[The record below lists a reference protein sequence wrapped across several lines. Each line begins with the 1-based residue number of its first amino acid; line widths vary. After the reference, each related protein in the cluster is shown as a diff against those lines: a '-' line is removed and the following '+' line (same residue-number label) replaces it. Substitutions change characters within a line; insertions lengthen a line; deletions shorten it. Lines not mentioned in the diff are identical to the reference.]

1 MTEFYK
7 TYLRAWL
14 PVFLVVVTTALIWN
28 VKPAAARDGA
38 IPDDLRV
45 AETFRPGPGKSVG
58 SATLIQGKAVIRH
71 EKENKGFLIR
81 EGMALFNGDTLYTGG
96 DCHLELALND
106 GSDLVLSSDT
116 KIVIDKSIYD
126 PGSGSRLSFFQML
139 SGKARFIV
147 KKLSDYKHAQFNVKT
162 ESSVVGVRGS
172 DFIIEIS
179 QQGDKIVITAL
190 GHTVLEIIDPAN
202 PLMEP
207 VIVTSFQQLVTVL
220 GQIFGQPVNLSEE
233 EIMKLLKELGLLQ
246 QGGSGQGGG
255 TGGGQGG
262 FIPYGGNTQGPMS
275 GGFFGY
281 LPGLPG
287 FMPILPPPIY
297 GPGPDDPFYNDP
309 GAWIKPPLILPLPDL
324 PDTPTE

>member
-7 TYLRAWL
+7 AYLRVWL
-14 PVFLVVVTTALIWN
+14 PVFVVAVTAVLIGN
-28 VKPAAARDGA
+28 VKPAIARDGA
-38 IPDDLRV
+38 IPDDLSV

-58 SATLIQGKAVIRH
+58 NVTLIQGKAVIRH
-71 EKENKGFLIR
+71 AKENRGYLIL
-81 EGMALFNGDTLYTGG
+81 EGTALFNGDTLYTGA

-106 GSDLVLSSDT
+106 GSNLVLSSDT

-147 KKLSDYKHAQFNVKT
+147 KKLADYRHSQFNVKT

-190 GHTVLEIIDPAN
+190 GHTILEIIDPAN
-202 PLMEP
+202 PLAEP

-220 GQIFGQPVNLSEE
+220 GQIFGQPVDLSEE
-233 EIMKLLKELGLLQ
+233 EIMKLLEELGLVQ
-246 QGGSGQGGG
+246 QGDGGG
-255 TGGGQGG
+255 ATGDGQSG
-262 FIPYGGNTQGPMS
+262 FIPYGGNTQGPMG

-287 FMPILPPPIY
+287 FIPILPPPIY

-324 PDTPTE
+324 PDIPTA

>member
-7 TYLRAWL
+7 AYVRAGL
-14 PVFLVVVTTALIWN
+14 PVLLAVVTAALIWN

-45 AETFRPGPGKSVG
+45 EETFRPGPGKSVG
-58 SATLIQGKAVIRH
+58 NVTLIQGKAVIRH
-71 EKENKGFLIR
+71 EKEDRSYLIR
-81 EGMALFNGDTLYTGG
+81 EGMALFNGDTIYTGG

-126 PGSGSRLSFFQML
+126 PDSGSRLSFFQML

-147 KKLSDYKHAQFNVKT
+147 KKLSDYKHSQFNVKT

-190 GHTVLEIIDPAN
+190 GHTILEIIDPAN
-202 PLMEP
+202 PLNEP

-220 GQIFGQPVNLSEE
+220 GQIFGQPVDLSEE
-233 EIMKLLKELGLLQ
+233 EIMKLLEELGLLQ
-246 QGGSGQGGG
+246 QGDGQGGG

-262 FIPYGGNTQGPMS
+262 FIPYGGNTQGPF
-275 GGFFGY
+275 GGDFFGNF
-281 LPGLPG
+281 PG
-287 FMPILPPPIY
+287 FLEFIPILPPPIF

-324 PDTPTE
+324 PDMPTE